1 MKVQFTHKL
10 VIGHSRVFEAISLVA
25 TLMGPEAHKNLLDLT
40 PFDALVK
47 QHQPFF
53 DRYASFHFN
62 WLEFALVVDERN
74 AISKFVEDLDSLSL
88 SHLLVAFLESE
99 IDEKAAQ
106 MALQDLEG
114 MTRCLSELKIDA
126 GLASY
131 LLDFHDLLTT
141 FKNILLDIDVH
152 PVFNRTLDDLVASGQ
167 YDQVI
172 DTFKLGLK
180 DRHPLSYAQ
189 ELMGKPFWNIADY
202 HTYEFIIVHYI
213 SPYRMR
219 LMNGEKMIYVHS
231 LIRKNSEN
239 ALDPALLSERLKII
253 GDATRLKILKMLH
266 MKPMY
271 GKEIAETLGLTTATV
286 SHHLDA
292 LRQQGLI
299 NMEQVKQIKYFSTN
313 FQAVKSL
320 QLDLGRYL
328 NTDKSL

>member
-10 VIGHSRVFEAISLVA
+10 NIGHSRVFEAISLVV
-25 TLMGPEAHKNLLDLT
+25 TLMWPEAHKNILDLT
-40 PFDALVK
+40 PFDAIVK
-47 QHQPFF
+47 KHQPFF
-53 DRYASFHFN
+53 DQYASFHFN

-74 AISKFVEDLDSLSL
+74 AISKFFDELESLS
-88 SHLLVAFLESE
+88 SNNLLVAFLESE
-99 IDEKAAQ
+99 IDEKAAE

-114 MTRCLSELKIDA
+114 MTRCLSELKIDT
-126 GLASY
+126 GLAPY
-131 LLDFHDLLTT
+131 LLNFHGLLSA

-152 PVFNRTLDDLVASGQ
+152 PVFNRMLDDLVASRQ

-172 DTFKLGLK
+172 DTFKLGMK

-202 HTYEFIIVHYI
+202 RTYEFTISYFL
-213 SPYRMR
+213 SPYRLR
-219 LMNGEKMIYVHS
+219 LMNGDKMIYVHS

-239 ALDPALLSERLKII
+239 ALDPTLLSERLKII
-253 GDATRLKILKMLH
+253 GDVTRLKIIKMLH

-271 GKEIAETLGLTTATV
+271 GKEIAEKLGLTTATV

-320 QLDLGRYL
+320 QLDLGQFI
-328 NTDKSL
+328 NTDNSL